1 MALRFLA
8 PDGQPLPT
16 SPVPPAA
23 DALALARRSRAL
35 GLDLGPQ
42 TGLTRWRGEAIDY
55 GWAVESLLRSRRAG

>member
-8 PDGQPLPT
+8 PDGQPLPA

-23 DALALARRSRAL
+23 DALARRSRAL

-42 TGLTRWRGEAIDY
+42 TGLTRWRGEAMDY
-55 GWAVESLLRSRRAG
+55 DWAVESLLRHRRAG